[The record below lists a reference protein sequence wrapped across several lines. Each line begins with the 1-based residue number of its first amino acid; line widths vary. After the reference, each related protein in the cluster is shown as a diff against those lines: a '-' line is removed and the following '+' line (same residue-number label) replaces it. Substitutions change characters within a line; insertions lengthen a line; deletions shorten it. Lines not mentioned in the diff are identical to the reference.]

1 MNSMIS
7 FICIAALFC
16 AGAMA
21 NNAAILPNG
30 YGGYRAYY
38 TSYVPGVAPYAVSGV
53 PASSV
58 AAAALPGATI
68 AASALPGT
76 TITAAALPGTT
87 ITAAALQGATI
98 TAAAI
103 PSAAAV
109 QGATAVVPEYYSYPY
124 GYPYL
129 GSYNVYSYVKK

>member
-21 NNAAILPNG
+21 NNAAVLPYG

-38 TSYVPGVAPYAVSGV
+38 TSYVPGVAPYAASGV
-53 PASSV
+53 PATSV

-68 AASALPGT
+68 AASALP
-76 TITAAALPGTT
+76 A
-87 ITAAALQGATI
+87 
-98 TAAAI
+98 
-103 PSAAAV
+103 
-109 QGATAVVPEYYSYPY
+109 
-124 GYPYL
+124 
-129 GSYNVYSYVKK
+129 